1 MTRTETARVEAC
13 DAPGIER
20 ILRGGWAT
28 DFTAVL
34 LAHEVPALCT
44 LDEALR
50 DRPVTRFLVYK
61 LFAHCNVY
69 TIQTYCGEKSA
80 EYEASRAARTLLAG
94 AARETGTNMRLHLNK
109 KRDEL
114 VLPTGCAGSASSEAP
129 YAIADYDVMNSVA
142 LRFEDCKL
150 GTTWFS
156 LMKLLVDLDA
166 LGLGQDADKDMLCTA
181 LAERVE
187 GAQGD
192 SARIATL
199 FRDERK
205 VIVERLGAQPRV
217 HQAQIYE
224 ALAHYT
230 NLTHT
235 IGNFGL
241 IPFGHPGTR
250 RTFNPWKGC
259 GGVTGDRQDYF
270 LEALRNAWGTFT
282 WKLSDGSEVPCAEV
296 MSFPDYIR
304 AAQLGLYCVGR
315 EVVETFLD
323 AARHEDADG
332 IIAAY
337 AHVEQACTN
346 IPVDL
351 DEEFPSEPAGVAHL
365 KGATLRIEAR
375 GRLIMARYRH
385 CQRQSI

>member
-28 DFTAVL
+28 DFKAVL

-142 LRFEDCKL
+142 LRFKDCKL

-166 LGLGQDADKDMLCTA
+166 LGLGQDADKDMLCAA

-187 GAQGD
+187 GARGD
-192 SARIATL
+192 SARLATL

-205 VIVERLGAQPRV
+205 AR
-217 HQAQIYE
+217 
-224 ALAHYT
+224 
-230 NLTHT
+230 
-235 IGNFGL
+235 GL
-241 IPFGHPGTR
+241 VRNRGSTR
-250 RTFNPWKGC
+250 RRSTRRSRTIRTSPTPSGTSASYPSVIRERARPSTHGKAAAASR
-259 GGVTGDRQDYF
+259 VTAKIASSKRFATPGARSHGSSRTAPRCPARRSCPFPTISAQRS
-270 LEALRNAWGTFT
+270 LGSTAWG
-282 WKLSDGSEVPCAEV
+282 
-296 MSFPDYIR
+296 
-304 AAQLGLYCVGR
+304 
-315 EVVETFLD
+315 
-323 AARHEDADG
+323 AR
-332 IIAAY
+332 
-337 AHVEQACTN
+337 
-346 IPVDL
+346 
-351 DEEFPSEPAGVAHL
+351 
-365 KGATLRIEAR
+365 
-375 GRLIMARYRH
+375 
-385 CQRQSI
+385 

>member
-150 GTTWFS
+150 
-156 LMKLLVDLDA
+156 
-166 LGLGQDADKDMLCTA
+166 
-181 LAERVE
+181 ERR
-187 GAQGD
+187 G
-192 SARIATL
+192 SA
-199 FRDERK
+199 
-205 VIVERLGAQPRV
+205 
-217 HQAQIYE
+217 
-224 ALAHYT
+224 
-230 NLTHT
+230 
-235 IGNFGL
+235 
-241 IPFGHPGTR
+241 
-250 RTFNPWKGC
+250 
-259 GGVTGDRQDYF
+259 
-270 LEALRNAWGTFT
+270 
-282 WKLSDGSEVPCAEV
+282 S
-296 MSFPDYIR
+296 
-304 AAQLGLYCVGR
+304 
-315 EVVETFLD
+315 
-323 AARHEDADG
+323 
-332 IIAAY
+332 
-337 AHVEQACTN
+337 
-346 IPVDL
+346 
-351 DEEFPSEPAGVAHL
+351 
-365 KGATLRIEAR
+365 
-375 GRLIMARYRH
+375 
-385 CQRQSI
+385 